1 VFLSIYRKER
11 DPNQSPTPTKG
22 NQDMNK
28 SQRQIQ
34 ELRNMLDRCKTTE
47 IKLEI
52 CEDVIEYTGESLKQ
66 KLTNLAR
73 REEELAA
80 LKSEIQAEDRYL
92 SEAKNWRTM
101 LRD

>member
-1 VFLSIYRKER
+1 
-11 DPNQSPTPTKG
+11 
-22 NQDMNK
+22 MNK

-92 SEAKNWRTM
+92 SEAKHWKSALT
-101 LRD
+101 D